1 MQFHLNG
8 FEPAGPQKNL
18 TNRGPV
24 IEELPSEVD
33 VLIVGAGPAGLTLA
47 AQLASCSDI
56 KTCIIEEVPERLS
69 MGRADGIAC
78 RTMEM
83 FNAFGF
89 AENVMREAYWVNE
102 VAFWSPDDINSKE
115 IKRNQKVMDTEI
127 GLSEFPH
134 VILSQA
140 RVHDLFLEIMEH
152 SKTRLTPFYD
162 VSLKE
167 LEVNRLPSNK
177 YPVTVK
183 LQRAV
188 SNQED
193 ICQTMRCRYVV
204 GCDGAH
210 STVRKKI
217 NRTLDGDSH
226 NKAWGVMDILAVTN
240 FPDIRLKSII
250 RSTDDGNLLIIP
262 REGGY
267 MVRFYIELDALQFAS
282 NNQSKKIEVDDLI
295 QAAKRILNPYTFDVR
310 EIGWWSVYNI
320 GQRLCQRFD
329 DVNEEDFGK
338 NFPHVF
344 IVGDACHTHSPKA
357 GQGMN
362 VSMSD
367 SFNLGWKLI
376 TVLRG
381 QASPDLLQT
390 YSAER
395 QAVAK
400 ELIDF
405 DREFSQLFN
414 TEKST
419 NNSSSTEFKA
429 GNPERL
435 QSYFVK
441 HARYTAGVEIQYA
454 PSMISASPKHQKLA
468 GGYIIGTRFHS
479 APVIRIADTKRIELG
494 HIIKADF
501 RWRIFVFSGRET
513 SKTIALGEFLS
524 ASATS
529 PVVQLAQPDLDID
542 SVIDIRVVFQEV
554 EDTYLFEQ
562 MPQVFFPTK
571 GVYGLRDYEKIF
583 RSDNTLNQDIFD
595 LRKIHRGNGCMV
607 IVRPDQYIANVLP
620 LDATSD
626 VSRFFAGFMI
636 PNNQTQYQTHIVSR

>member
-115 IKRNQKVMDTEI
+115 IKRNQKVIDTEI

-140 RVHDLFLEIMEH
+140 RVHDFFLEIMEH

-217 NRTLDGDSH
+217 NRKLDGDSH

-329 DVNEEDFGK
+329 DVNEEDLGK

-414 TEKST
+414 TKEST
-419 NNSSSTEFKA
+419 NNNSSPAVKA
-429 GNPERL
+429 DNPERL

-454 PSMISASPKHQKLA
+454 PSMVSASPKYQKLA
-468 GGYIIGTRFHS
+468 AGYLIGTRFHS
-479 APVIRIADTKRIELG
+479 APVIRIADTKQIQLG

-501 RWRIFVFSGRET
+501 RWRIFIFSAREIK
-513 SKTIALGEFLS
+513 KTIALGEFLS

-529 PVVQLAQPDLDID
+529 PIVQMAKPNMDID
-542 SVIDIRVVFQEV
+542 SVIDTRVVFQET
-554 EDTYLFEQ
+554 EDTCLFEQ
-562 MPQVFFPTK
+562 MPQVFFPNK
-571 GVYGLRDYEKIF
+571 GVHGLRDYEKIF
-583 RSDNTLNQDIFD
+583 CSDNAQNRDIFD
-595 LRKIHRGNGCMV
+595 LRKIHRGHGCMV

-626 VSRFFAGFMI
+626 ISDFFAGFMV
-636 PNNQTQYQTHIVSR
+636 PNK

>member
-8 FEPAGPQKNL
+8 FESAKPQKDL
-18 TNRGPV
+18 TNSCD
-24 IEELPSEVD
+24 ITEELPSEVD

-56 KTCIIEEVPERLS
+56 KTCIIEVAHERLS

-89 AENVMREAYWVNE
+89 AEKVMREAYWVNE
-102 VAFWSPDDINSKE
+102 VAFWFPDDVNSKE
-115 IKRNQKVMDTEI
+115 IKRNQKVIDTEI

-140 RVHDLFLEIMEH
+140 RIHDFFLEIMEH
-152 SKTRLTPFYD
+152 SKTQMAPFYN

-167 LEVNRLPSNK
+167 LKVNDLGSDK

-183 LQRAV
+183 LQKAV
-188 SNQED
+188 SNNED
-193 ICQTMRCRYVV
+193 IIQTMRCRYVV

-217 NRTLDGDSH
+217 NRKLDGDSH

-282 NNQSKKIEVDDLI
+282 INQSKNIEVDDLI
-295 QAAKRILNPYTFDVR
+295 EAAKRILNPYTLDVR

-329 DVNEEDFGK
+329 DVDEEDLGK
-338 NFPHVF
+338 KFPHVF

-381 QASPDLLQT
+381 QAAPHLLQT

-414 TEKST
+414 TKKST
-419 NNSSSTEFKA
+419 NNNSSPAVKA

-454 PSMISASPKHQKLA
+454 PSMVSASPKYQELA
-468 GGYIIGTRFHS
+468 AGYLIGTRFHS
-479 APVIRIADTKRIELG
+479 APVIRIADTKRIQLG

-501 RWRIFVFSGRET
+501 RWRIFIFSGREIQ
-513 SKTIALGEFLS
+513 KTIALGEFLS
-524 ASATS
+524 AAATS
-529 PVVQLAQPDLDID
+529 PIVQMAKPNMDID
-542 SVIDIRVVFQEV
+542 SVIDTRVVFQEAQ
-554 EDTYLFEQ
+554 DTCLFEQ
-562 MPQVFFPTK
+562 MPQVFFPNK

-583 RSDNTLNQDIFD
+583 CSDNTHDHDIFD
-595 LRKIHRGNGCMV
+595 LRKIHRGHGCMV

-626 VSRFFAGFMI
+626 ISDFFAGFMV
-636 PNNQTQYQTHIVSR
+636 PNK

>member
-1 MQFHLNG
+1 
-8 FEPAGPQKNL
+8 
-18 TNRGPV
+18 
-24 IEELPSEVD
+24 
-33 VLIVGAGPAGLTLA
+33 
-47 AQLASCSDI
+47 
-56 KTCIIEEVPERLS
+56 
-69 MGRADGIAC
+69 
-78 RTMEM
+78 
-83 FNAFGF
+83 
-89 AENVMREAYWVNE
+89 
-102 VAFWSPDDINSKE
+102 
-115 IKRNQKVMDTEI
+115 
-127 GLSEFPH
+127 
-134 VILSQA
+134 
-140 RVHDLFLEIMEH
+140 
-152 SKTRLTPFYD
+152 
-162 VSLKE
+162 
-167 LEVNRLPSNK
+167 
-177 YPVTVK
+177 
-183 LQRAV
+183 
-188 SNQED
+188 
-193 ICQTMRCRYVV
+193 
-204 GCDGAH
+204 
-210 STVRKKI
+210 
-217 NRTLDGDSH
+217 
-226 NKAWGVMDILAVTN
+226 
-240 FPDIRLKSII
+240 
-250 RSTDDGNLLIIP
+250 
-262 REGGY
+262 
-267 MVRFYIELDALQFAS
+267 MVRFYIELDALQFVS
-282 NNQSKKIEVDDLI
+282 SNQSKKIEVDDLI
-295 QAAKRILNPYTFDVR
+295 EAAKRILNPYTLDVR

-329 DVNEEDFGK
+329 DVNEEGLGK

-414 TEKST
+414 TKKSP
-419 NNSSSTEFKA
+419 NNSSMPEVKA

-513 SKTIALGEFLS
+513 STTIALGEFLS

-529 PVVQLAQPDLDID
+529 PIVQLAQPDMDID
-542 SVIDIRVVFQEV
+542 SVIDIRVVFQEA

-636 PNNQTQYQTHIVSR
+636 PKN